1 MPVSRRAKS
10 HAGGLIAG
18 FGLAIAGIA
27 TALVIHSN
35 ARSAVSTAEVGHGDY
50 SIAIDHG
57 SDQVAIHIDPN
68 KAGVVNSVVARS
80 ARANTDLRLKASFG
94 MLDMEMGP
102 APTCVF
108 HQRLRGMYVCKTY
121 MMFMHGIWTI
131 HFTITSAGSTT
142 HESVLDRV

>member
-1 MPVSRRAKS
+1 MRVSRRAKS
-10 HAGGLIAG
+10 HTRGLIAG
-18 FGLAIAGIA
+18 FVLAIAGSA

-35 ARSAVSTAEVGHGDY
+35 ARSAVSTTEVGRGDY

-57 SDQVAIHIDPN
+57 SDTVAIHIDPN

-80 ARANTDLRLKASFG
+80 SRANTGLRLKASFG

-102 APTCVF
+102 PPTCIF

-131 HFTITSAGSTT
+131 QFTITSADSTT
-142 HESVLDRV
+142 RESVLDRV